1 MNVGKGD
8 AMVFE
13 RKEVESVDFRDP
25 YRVSVLVEERCEIVL
40 RNERME
46 VLKEFIYLGT
56 VLSKHAEME
65 EVRERAL

>member
-46 VLKEFIYLGT
+46 VLKEFMYLGT